1 MTEDQLQVQQ
11 LLPGVRRIIAPNPG
25 MMTGPGTNTYL
36 LGERSVTVIDP
47 GPYIPEHQ
55 SRIRRAARGPIQQIL
70 VTHTHRDHSPGAL
83 PLAAATG
90 ARLLG
95 TLPPGAGRQD
105 DGFKP
110 DQLLAD
116 GDLVQLDG
124 GTLEVVATPGHAS
137 NHLCYL
143 HRELG
148 CLFTG
153 DHIMHGSTVV
163 IAPPD
168 GNMIQYLASLER
180 LRGLPLKYL
189 APGHGDLMSEPVAV
203 VDWLITHRLRR
214 EARVFAALSD
224 TQAQT
229 LDDLLPSVYS
239 DVPAAVMPAARLS
252 LLAHLEKLL
261 ADGRAAH
268 SGDAWRSVNT

>member
-1 MTEDQLQVQQ
+1 MTEDPQPVQQ
-11 LLPGVRRIIAPNPG
+11 LLSGIRCVVAPNPG
-25 MMTGPGTNTYL
+25 VMTGPGTNTYL
-36 LGERSVTVIDP
+36 IGERSVTVIDP
-47 GPYIPEHQ
+47 GPDIPEHQ
-55 SRIRRAARGPIQQIL
+55 ARIERAAPGPIQQIL

-105 DGFKP
+105 DGFRP

-116 GDLVQLDG
+116 GDRVPVDDG
-124 GTLEVVATPGHAS
+124 SLLVVATPGHAS
-137 NHLCYL
+137 NHLCFL
-143 HRELG
+143 HEQSG

-153 DHIMHGSTVV
+153 DHIMQGSTVV

-168 GNMIQYLASLER
+168 GNMIQYLASLQR
-180 LRGLPLKYL
+180 LRALPVKYL
-189 APGHGDLMSEPVAV
+189 APGHGELMAEPLAV

-214 EARVFAALSD
+214 EAKVFAALSA
-224 TQAQT
+224 TRPRT
-229 LDDLLPSVYS
+229 LDELLPSVYS

-261 ADGRAAH
+261 ADGRAAYN
-268 SGDAWRSVNT
+268 GTAWRSL